1 MPNKHFEFT
10 LIELMVLV
18 AIIVI
23 LTAIAIPQYQ
33 NYVAR
38 SQVSEAF
45 SLVSGAKM
53 VISEYHDTN
62 GKFPS
67 GTGDSHLA
75 LGLAD
80 SASITGQY
88 VLSVS
93 VSDDGAGVD
102 VVTMK
107 SNANGAHFAIA
118 DKTLKLIPTVSEGKG
133 HMGLHCE
140 DDEPKIRALVL

>member
-75 LGLAD
+75 LGFAD
-80 SASITGQY
+80 SASMTGQY

-93 VSDDGAGVD
+93 VSDDGAGVA

-118 DKTLKLIPTVSEGKG
+118 DKTLKLIPTVSAGKG
-133 HMGLHCE
+133 HMGLHCK